1 MVNILTAIQNQINTI
16 FKKKGIITESE
27 FNELDE
33 KAKELKLKTLE
44 SESRSTILK
53 YGVLIV
59 GIIGTIWF
67 INKKKAN
74 E

>member
-67 INKKKAN
+67 FNKKKAN